1 MQGSYIL
8 LIRLPK
14 AQTITIG
21 RLGAV
26 NFRRGYYAYVG
37 SAMGGF
43 ITRLNHHLRPIKKPH
58 WHIDYLR
65 CRAPVTD
72 VILCESDQRQECSM
86 ARALA
91 RELDGITGFGTSDC
105 HCRSHL
111 FYSLDKSRMKQII
124 DTTLKQLEIPRCT
137 VRATDRINA
146 G

>member
-1 MQGSYIL
+1 MRGSYIL
-8 LIRLPK
+8 LLHLPG
-14 AQTITIG
+14 AGGIAIG
-21 RLGAV
+21 RLGTIH
-26 NFRRGYYAYVG
+26 FQKGFYAYVG

-43 ITRLNHHLRPIKKPH
+43 TARLNHHLHPIKKPH

-72 VILCESDQRQECSM
+72 IILCESEQRQECSI
-86 ARALA
+86 AQALA
-91 RELDGITGFGTSDC
+91 GELESVTGFGASDC

-111 FYSLDKSRMKQII
+111 FYSPGKSRMKQVI
-124 DTTLKQLEIPRCT
+124 DTTLKQLKIPRRT